1 VVEQYFKAD
10 RLSAG
15 TTNLRRWQEEA
26 IRVTLPRIFDE
37 PILIEACPG
46 AGKTHF
52 GLEVAYR
59 LLASGQISRV
69 LVIVPSLAI
78 ADGWMR
84 SASRAD
90 RFAPT
95 VPLLG
100 PRSWR
105 PVDPIGDRWVGAVA
119 TYQSLFSASDM
130 YLAHATDPGHRT
142 LVVFD
147 EIHHAGVESAWGIR
161 AQESFAQY
169 AEAILCLT
177 GTPFRTDQDAIAFV
191 PSEGGYATPHYR
203 YGYGDAIRD
212 QACRPVQ
219 FVHARGE
226 TVFRTEDGVTHTVS
240 FDDDLTDAGERKRLR
255 TALEVVTPGSIA
267 DVLLADANEYLLT
280 LRRLGDPDAAGLVVC
295 VDCDHADRVAGFMET
310 YVLGTRP
317 VVACS
322 RLHDPSDPEPAHA
335 IRSYRVGHDPWLV
348 AVNMVSEGV
357 DIRRLRAVVYLTN
370 RLTLLSFRQI
380 VGRVVRIDPSNVDD
394 HGRVYIPADPSLV
407 QMASAIAKEVELLPP
422 PMTIST
428 DKRTP
433 SRIAIE
439 DDGGHAR
446 TEFKAVASFG
456 AQGGASDTFGR
467 EAGHELMRIATEYVK
482 MKGLTNTDP
491 ASLALA
497 ASENTELHAALR
509 EAVDGG

>member
-1 VVEQYFKAD
+1 VVEQYFAAD
-10 RLSAG
+10 RLAAG
-15 TTNLRRWQEEA
+15 TDDLRRWQHEA
-26 IRVTLPRIFDE
+26 LEVTIPRVLGE

-59 LLASGQISRV
+59 LLTSGRISRV

-78 ADGWMR
+78 ADGWLR

-95 VPLLG
+95 VPVLG

-105 PVDPIGDRWVGAVA
+105 PVDQIGDRWVGVVA

-142 LVVFD
+142 LVIFD
-147 EIHHAGVESAWGIR
+147 EIHHAGVESGWGMR
-161 AQESFAQY
+161 AQESFAQA
-169 AEAILCLT
+169 AEGILCLT
-177 GTPFRTDQDAIAFV
+177 GTPFRTDRDPIVFV
-191 PSEGGYATPHYR
+191 PSLGGSAEPHYR

-212 QACRPVQ
+212 EACRPVQ
-219 FVHARGE
+219 FVHATGE
-226 TVFRTEDGVTHTVS
+226 TVFRTEDGVTHTVA
-240 FDDDLTDAGERKRLR
+240 FDEGLTETGQRRRLR
-255 TALEVVTPGSIA
+255 TALEVVNPGSIA
-267 DVLLADANEYLLT
+267 DTLLADANDYLLT

-295 VDCDHADRVAGFMET
+295 VDCDHADKVASFMERH
-310 YVLGTRP
+310 VLGSRP

-322 RLHDPSDPEPAHA
+322 RLHDPSDPVPAHA
-335 IRSYRVGHDPWLV
+335 IRSYRKSHDPWLV

-380 VGRVVRIDPSNVDD
+380 VGRVVRTDPANVDD
-394 HGRVYIPADPSLV
+394 HGRVYIPADPSLL
-407 QMASAIAKEVELLPP
+407 QMASAITKEVMLLPP
-422 PMTIST
+422 PITIST
-428 DKRTP
+428 DGHPRAV
-433 SRIAIE
+433 RIRD
-439 DDGGHAR
+439 DDGQSR
-446 TEFKAVASFG
+446 SEFESIASFG
-456 AQGGASDTFGR
+456 DIGGARDTGGR

-482 MKGLTNTDP
+482 MKRLTNTDP

-497 ASENTELHAALR
+497 ASENAELYEAMR
-509 EAVDGG
+509 EAVEGA